1 MLGFVEKRNNLF
13 IAAGLIAFPVVWL
26 MLVMGQATYF
36 GPMRSL
42 FTKITRRYLDSLP
55 FGWALF
61 DVLFYLLPAV
71 AFVLVALGLIVRED
85 RKLSNL
91 LIAGFVAVTIVLVIR
106 GWSPGY
112 L

>member
-1 MLGFVEKRNNLF
+1 MLEIVKGRSNLL
-13 IAAGLIAFPVVWL
+13 IAAALVAFPIVWS
-26 MLVMGQATYF
+26 MLVVGQATYY
-36 GPMRSL
+36 GPMRGL

-71 AFVLVALGLIVRED
+71 AFVLIALGLGARED
-85 RKLSNL
+85 RKLSHL
-91 LIAGFVAVTIVLVIR
+91 FISVFVGVIIIAVIR
-106 GWSPGY
+106 RWSPGY